1 MTTWRSAIMIGVG
14 FIVVGV
20 LYLVTQGAGETMDRA
35 GATML
40 IALGVAMAFGFAIIL
55 RGSRDL

>member
-14 FIVVGV
+14 FMVVGV

-55 RGSRDL
+55 RGLRDL

>member
-1 MTTWRSAIMIGVG
+1 MLTWRGAIIIGLG

-20 LYLVTQGAGETMDRA
+20 LYLLTQGAGAVMDRA

-40 IALGVAMAFGFAIIL
+40 IALGIAMAFGFAVLL

>member
-14 FIVVGV
+14 FMGVGV

>member
-14 FIVVGV
+14 FMVVGV

-40 IALGVAMAFGFAIIL
+40 IALGVAMAFGFTIIL

>member
-1 MTTWRSAIMIGVG
+1 MTTWRSAIIIGVG
-14 FIVVGV
+14 FMVVGV
-20 LYLVTQGAGETMDRA
+20 LYLVTQGAGESMDRA

>member
-1 MTTWRSAIMIGVG
+1 MTTWRSAIIIGIG
-14 FIVVGV
+14 FMVVGV
-20 LYLVTQGAGETMDRA
+20 LYLVTQGGGETMDRA

-55 RGSRDL
+55 RGSRDI

>member
-14 FIVVGV
+14 FMVVGV

>member
-1 MTTWRSAIMIGVG
+1 MLTWRGAIIIGLG

-20 LYLVTQGAGETMDRA
+20 LYLLTQGAGAAMDRA

-40 IALGVAMAFGFAIIL
+40 IALGIAMAFSFAVVL

>member
-1 MTTWRSAIMIGVG
+1 MTTWRSAIIIGVG

-20 LYLVTQGAGETMDRA
+20 LYLVTQGGGEVMDRA

-40 IALGVAMAFGFAIIL
+40 IALGVAMAFGFAIVL

>member
-14 FIVVGV
+14 FMVVGV

-55 RGSRDL
+55 RGSRDI

>member
-1 MTTWRSAIMIGVG
+1 MIGVG
-14 FIVVGV
+14 FMVVGV

>member
-1 MTTWRSAIMIGVG
+1 MTTWRSAIIIGIG
-14 FIVVGV
+14 FVVVGV

-40 IALGVAMAFGFAIIL
+40 IALGIAMAFGFAVML